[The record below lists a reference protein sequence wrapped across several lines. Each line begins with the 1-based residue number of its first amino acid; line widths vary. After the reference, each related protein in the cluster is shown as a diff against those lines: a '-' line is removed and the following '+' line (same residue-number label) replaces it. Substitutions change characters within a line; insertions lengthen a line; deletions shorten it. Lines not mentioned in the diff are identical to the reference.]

1 MATYWCPDRIS
12 MYQSS
17 FLSATTIMFPSA
29 DPFSSSTLATNSIPS
44 RAVLARGKITSNIAA
59 SASPSAFKGSFSRTF
74 LFGIAVTVD
83 DIETP
88 ASLKP
93 CSPKAPLLPS
103 PRAES

>member
-1 MATYWCPDRIS
+1 

-44 RAVLARGKITSNIAA
+44 RAVLARGRTKSTIAA
-59 SASPSAFKGSFSRTF
+59 SANPFFTSGSAFKILSCGV
-74 LFGIAVTVD
+74 ADTVEVM
-83 DIETP
+83 ETP

-93 CSPKAPLLPS
+93 CAPKFPLEPS
-103 PRAES
+103 PCAAS